1 MSNKNSPDTTKIL
14 NDILKTE
21 LAGVVRYTHYALM
34 IVGRDRLTLK
44 NFFEAQA
51 NESLAHAR
59 QAGDILTGL
68 GGHPS
73 VEISIIEETNKHAAI
88 ELLKESAEHENLAVN
103 LYKKLL
109 ETIEGKSIFIE
120 EYAREMIK
128 SEEIHSMELSKM
140 LKDYS

>member
-1 MSNKNSPDTTKIL
+1 M
-14 NDILKTE
+14 KTE
-21 LAGVVRYTHYALM
+21 LSGVVRYTHYALM

-73 VEISIIEETNKHAAI
+73 VEISIIEETNKHAAV
-88 ELLKESAEHENLAVN
+88 ELLKESAEHENLAVE

-109 ETIEGKSIFIE
+109 ETIEGESIFIE